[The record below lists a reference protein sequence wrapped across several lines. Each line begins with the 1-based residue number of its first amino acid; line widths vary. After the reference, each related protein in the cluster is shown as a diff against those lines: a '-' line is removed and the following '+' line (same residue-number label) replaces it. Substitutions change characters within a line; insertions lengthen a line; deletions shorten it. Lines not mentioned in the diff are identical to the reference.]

1 MSTFSPRRPSA
12 VDASSSASTSTES
25 RTAETRLRLCLPK
38 GRMQNGVESLLAD
51 AGLRVRPTSRGY
63 RPAIEGIQ
71 GVAAKLMKPPAIVSM
86 LSDGSRDLGF
96 AGADW
101 VRESRAD
108 LVEILDTGLD
118 PVRIVT
124 AAPDGFDLEKADV
137 VRVAS
142 EMPNIAAD
150 WAAGR
155 GLRIVPVRS
164 WGTTEVLPPE
174 DADVV
179 VDVVQTGATL
189 EANGLRIVDVVMQS
203 STRLYASRE
212 AAADPIRRRLIE
224 RISNL
229 IESVLEARRR
239 LLVELNVDDDRIDAV
254 LAVLPCM
261 RRPTVSPLAGGGF
274 AVRAA
279 VPRSDVATL
288 VLELKEAGGTDL
300 VISEPRQVIP

>member
-1 MSTFSPRRPSA
+1 MSTFTSSRPSE
-12 VDASSSASTSTES
+12 VDDDAFSPSSIDDSSI
-25 RTAETRLRLCLPK
+25 ETRLRLCLPK
-38 GRMQNGVESLLAD
+38 GRMQDGVESLLAD

-63 RPAIEGIQ
+63 RPRIEGIR

-101 VRESRAD
+101 VRESGAD

-124 AAPDGFDLEKADV
+124 AAPAGFDLEAARTL
-137 VRVAS
+137 RVAS

-150 WAAGR
+150 WALGR

-189 EANGLRIVDVVMQS
+189 EANGLRIMDVVMTS

-212 AAADPIRRRLIE
+212 AAADPIRRRLID
-224 RISNL
+224 RVSSL
-229 IESVLEARRR
+229 IESVLEARSR
-239 LLVELNVDDDRIDAV
+239 LLVELNVEDDRLDAV
-254 LAVLPCM
+254 LAALPCM

-274 AVRAA
+274 AVRSA
-279 VPRSDVATL
+279 VPRADVATL

>member
-1 MSTFSPRRPSA
+1 MSTFTPRSPSA
-12 VDASSSASTSTES
+12 VDPTSPNSSSPEAS
-25 RTAETRLRLCLPK
+25 RVETRLRLCLPK
-38 GRMQNGVESLLAD
+38 GRMQAGVESLLSD

-63 RPAIEGIQ
+63 RPSIEGID

-101 VRESRAD
+101 VRESGAD

-124 AAPDGFDLEKADV
+124 AAPGGFDLEAAGII
-137 VRVAS
+137 RVAS
-142 EMPNIAAD
+142 EMPNIAAA
-150 WAAGR
+150 WARDR
-155 GLRIVPVRS
+155 GFEIVPVRS

-174 DADVV
+174 DADIV

-189 EANGLRIVDVVMQS
+189 EANGLRIVDVVMKS

-212 AAADPIRRRLIE
+212 AAEDPTRRRLID
-224 RISNL
+224 RVANL
-229 IESVLEARRR
+229 IDSVLEARRR
-239 LLVELNVDDDRIDAV
+239 LLVELNVDDDRLDGV

-274 AVRAA
+274 AVRSA

>member
-1 MSTFSPRRPSA
+1 
-12 VDASSSASTSTES
+12 
-25 RTAETRLRLCLPK
+25 
-38 GRMQNGVESLLAD
+38 MQNGVESLLAD

-101 VRESRAD
+101 VRESGAE

-142 EMPNIAAD
+142 EMPNIAAE
-150 WAAGR
+150 WALGR

-189 EANGLRIVDVVMQS
+189 EANGLRIVDVVMES
-203 STRLYASRE
+203 STRLYASR
-212 AAADPIRRRLIE
+212 AAAEDPDRRRLID
-224 RISNL
+224 RVSSL

-254 LAVLPCM
+254 LEVLPCM

>member
-1 MSTFSPRRPSA
+1 
-12 VDASSSASTSTES
+12 
-25 RTAETRLRLCLPK
+25 
-38 GRMQNGVESLLAD
+38 MQNGVESLLAD

-101 VRESRAD
+101 VRESGAD

-212 AAADPIRRRLIE
+212 AADDPIRRRLID